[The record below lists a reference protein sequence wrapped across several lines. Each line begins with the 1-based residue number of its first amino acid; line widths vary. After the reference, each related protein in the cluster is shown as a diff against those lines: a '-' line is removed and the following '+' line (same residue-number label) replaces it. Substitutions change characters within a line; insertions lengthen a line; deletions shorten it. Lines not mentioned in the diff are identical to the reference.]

1 MWRTEDCR
9 ELTASSI
16 NHNTNI
22 QLFFEIIKFWSNF
35 FQKSVIFCW
44 TKWNRTTDFP
54 RFTGGTLPTE
64 LLSYGQSLSMFICT
78 RFIIIDCFAWL
89 RLRESNPVSVPYEG
103 PMVFSTLFRGTLSS
117 STQPRYIV
125 LKTFKEICFLHA
137 CFLQWFLYIFS
148 QAPSHFPS
156 PIKKKRS
163 LPPISLGNFLCIL
176 RVSYRFP

>member
-89 RLRESNPVSVPYEG
+89 RLRESDPVSRGYE
-103 PMVFSTLFRGTLSS
+103 PLMIFSVSFLIHHMR
-117 STQPRYIV
+117 STPPRYNFQNV
-125 LKTFKEICFLHA
+125 KEIKKYSYTLA
-137 CFLQWFLYIFS
+137 SYIGHF
-148 QAPSHFPS
+148 QPSTFAIFHS
-156 PIKKKRS
+156 PIHEKCSCR
-163 LPPISLGNFLCIL
+163 PNILGNLL
-176 RVSYRFP
+176 YMVSKY